1 MNVEVLWQKMRE
13 FDLKTNIGGRLWTSY
28 AGGEIRTL
36 SNPLCRLTCL

>member
-13 FDLKTNIGGRLWTSY
+13 FDLKMNIGGRLWTSY